1 MQCLLLQTV
10 VICDVIKHRRELER
24 RVRKSKR
31 ERVTIDELGN
41 IGVGK
46 YKADLTLKDYDDILY
61 MKGKMSD
68 LDVRKW

>member
-1 MQCLLLQTV
+1 M
-10 VICDVIKHRRELER
+10 
-24 RVRKSKR
+24 RKSKR

>member
-1 MQCLLLQTV
+1 M
-10 VICDVIKHRRELER
+10 ICDVIKHRRELER